1 MHRVCQSQ
9 KGDNNLMKT
18 TGKYWISLLSL
29 GYMGG
34 TIYLLPYVKYSFYTQ
49 MMDYIGCSN
58 TQLGFM
64 LTVFSLVSA
73 IGMIPGGMVAD
84 KFDCRKII
92 ILSVGATTLITF
104 LHAVTAHSYMLGL
117 VSWGLMGISTGFAYW
132 PGLQKYITSLGP
144 NSASNYGR
152 YYLVNGL
159 SGALGNFIPIWVL
172 KQFNAQYPAVVW
184 TMGIM
189 TLIATVLCVLF
200 LESEDDMIARGV
212 VFEEEEPVRLSDI
225 KYVLTWPGTYMFFFS
240 EVGLYTLYA
249 QISFLTPYL
258 VDVMGID
265 PEASSIYST
274 IRTYCSMLLA
284 PVGGWLAGTVF
295 KSTAKYSAIS
305 GVIIALMVAGI
316 FMFNPDSNVTL
327 VSIYTL
333 IPSIIIMPVYAVKFS
348 IIGECHIPQA
358 IMGTTIGVVALIP
371 TVDGLEPVLFGHWL
385 DKHGNGGYTY
395 ILWFLVISGVIVTLN
410 AFWILSHDKKCKAG
424 LRVPRGGIAK
434 AAEDAE

>member
-1 MHRVCQSQ
+1 MKNPRV
-9 KGDNNLMKT
+9 
-18 TGKYWISLLSL
+18 KYWVSLISL

-34 TIYLLPYVKYSFYTQ
+34 AIYLLPYVKYSFYTQ
-49 MMDYIGCSN
+49 MMDYIGCNN
-58 TQLGFM
+58 TQLNFM
-64 LTVFSLVSA
+64 LSVFAFITGISML
-73 IGMIPGGMVAD
+73 PGGMVAD

-92 ILSVGATTLITF
+92 IYSVGATTLITF
-104 LHAVTAHSYMLGL
+104 FHAVTAHSYSMYLL
-117 VSWGLMGISTGFAYW
+117 SWGLMGFSTGFAYW

-172 KQFNAQYPAVVW
+172 NQFNAQYPAVVW

-189 TLIATVLCVLF
+189 TLIATVLCFIF
-200 LESEDDMIARGV
+200 LESEDDMVARGV
-212 VFEEEEPVRLSDI
+212 VFEEDEPVRLKDI

-295 KSTAKYSAIS
+295 KSTAKYSAVS
-305 GVIIALMVAGI
+305 GVIIALMCAGI

-333 IPSIIIMPVYAVKFS
+333 IPSIVIMPVYAVKFS

-358 IMGTTIGVVALIP
+358 IMGTTIGVVALLPI
-371 TVDGLEPVLFGHWL
+371 TDGIEPILYGWWL
-385 DKHGNGGYTY
+385 DKYGNFGYTL
-395 ILWFLVISGVIVTLN
+395 IIWSLVAYAVIVLLN
-410 AFWILSHDKKCKAG
+410 AFWIQSHDKKCKAG

-434 AAEDAE
+434 PADNAE